1 MQQKQPRSMP
11 PGVAYMDGSFIDI
24 AEARIPILDW
34 GFLRSDATYD
44 VVHVWKGNFF
54 RLADHVDRFLEGL
67 GRLRMELP
75 VDRAELEGILHECVA
90 RAGLEDAYVEMIC
103 TRGSAPNYERH
114 PRYATPRFM
123 AFAIPFS
130 WILTPERWE
139 EGLHVG
145 VSRDHT
151 RIASTAVDPRVKN
164 YHWLDLVMGWLEVS
178 DRGAD
183 TVVLVSEHG
192 DVCEGAG
199 FNIFAV
205 LDGTVLT
212 PDKGVLQGITRRSA
226 LDICNDLD
234 IPTKVAP
241 LALEELR
248 RAQEVFVTSTAGGI
262 MPVTRLD
269 DAAVGGGTPGP
280 VTRRLYETYWDRHDN
295 SPWATPV
302 KLSNAAQNRKQ
313 TS

>member
-11 PGVAYMDGSFIDI
+11 PGVAYMDGEFIDI
-24 AEARIPILDW
+24 SEARIPILDW

-54 RLADHVDRFLEGL
+54 RLADHVDRFLEGMDK
-67 GRLRMELP
+67 LRMDMPL
-75 VDRAELEGILHECVA
+75 DRAELEDILHECVS

-114 PRYATPRFM
+114 PSYATPRFI

-139 EGLHVG
+139 QGLHVG

-151 RIASTAVDPRVKN
+151 RIAPTAVDPRVKN

-192 DVCEGAG
+192 EVCEGAG
-199 FNIFAV
+199 FNVFAV

-212 PDKGVLQGITRRSA
+212 PDKGVLEGITRRSA
-226 LDICNDLD
+226 LDICDDLS
-234 IPTKVAP
+234 IPTKVASVT
-241 LALEELR
+241 LDELR
-248 RAQEVFVTSTAGGI
+248 SAQEIFVTSTAGGI

-269 DAAVGGGTPGP
+269 DVAVGDGSPGP
-280 VTRRLYETYWDRHDN
+280 VTRRLHETYWDRHAN
-295 SPWATPV
+295 SSWATPV
-302 KLSNAAQNRKQ
+302 NRPDAAESGKL

>member
-1 MQQKQPRSMP
+1 MKQELPRSMP
-11 PGVAYMDGSFIDI
+11 PGVAFMDGSFMDV

-54 RLADHVDRFLEGL
+54 RLDDHVDRFLNGL
-67 GRLRMELP
+67 ARLRMELP
-75 VDRAELEGILHECVA
+75 LDRAELETILHECVA
-90 RAGLEDAYVEMIC
+90 RAGFDDAYVEMIC

-114 PRYATPRFM
+114 PRHANPRFM
-123 AFAIPFS
+123 AFVIPFS
-130 WILTPERWE
+130 WILAPERWE

-151 RIASTAVDPRVKN
+151 RIAATAVDPRVKN

-183 TVVLVSEHG
+183 AVVLVSEQG

-212 PDKGVLQGITRRSA
+212 PDKGVLEGITRRSA
-226 LDICNDLD
+226 LDICDDLV
-234 IPTKVAP
+234 IPTLVAP
-241 LALEELR
+241 MKLEELR
-248 RAQEVFVTSTAGGI
+248 RAQEIFVTSTAGGI

-269 DAAVGGGTPGP
+269 GAAVGGGRPGP
-280 VTRRLYETYWDRHDN
+280 VTRKLHQIYWDRHAD

-302 KLSNAAQNRKQ
+302 RRSGAINRQ
-313 TS
+313 EQAT